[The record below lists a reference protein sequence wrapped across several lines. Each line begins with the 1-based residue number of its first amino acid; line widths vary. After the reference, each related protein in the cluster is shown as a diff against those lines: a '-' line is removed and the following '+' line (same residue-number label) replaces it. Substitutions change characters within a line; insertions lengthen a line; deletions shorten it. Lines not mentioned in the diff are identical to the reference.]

1 MHFKGHQLLQC
12 IHVFQL
18 LPNLNAGVVLQA
30 SMVLVID
37 CFDSRH
43 CNLNLLLF
51 LSPQAVQQDIVHSG
65 IQSKADKSP
74 VTVADYGT
82 CSSCKCISTSG
93 WIFCLVMNRWCYW
106 VACTRLQNLSWWPKK
121 WETHFILHHSY
132 ACFLRSQRWDKGR
145 L

>member
-43 CNLNLLLF
+43 CNLNLLSF

-82 CSSCKCISTSG
+82 
-93 WIFCLVMNRWCYW
+93 Y
-106 VACTRLQNLSWWPKK
+106 
-121 WETHFILHHSY
+121 
-132 ACFLRSQRWDKGR
+132 
-145 L
+145 